1 MLETGPPEEPH
12 AKGHLGRVYEGREAW
27 NAICVD
33 FVIVPIVSS
42 TAILL
47 VGSTVLA
54 FALAAIA
61 TPLVGILAQRFGM
74 LDMPGGR
81 RIHPRPIP
89 RPGGLAIAVAFGSA
103 VFFFWLIDRFAG
115 HPFLIPEEVR
125 SPRFTLTAF
134 AALLG
139 VGIGLV
145 DDVLE
150 LRARW
155 QFLGLCV
162 VAAVIVGAGVHID
175 FVNDP
180 LSDRLIELAFP
191 VAVAFTMF
199 WIVGMN
205 VALNFIDGLDGLA
218 AGVAAIAA
226 LTLGGLAL
234 LPQVSEPFVA
244 WMAFALAGAIAGFL
258 LFNFHPARLFLGT
271 TGVAF
276 LGTMLAVLSIFGT
289 AKVAAALLVLGVPI
303 IDTFYVLVRRM
314 ISGHP
319 PFAPDRGHFHHRLL
333 DVGLTHQQAVLLI
346 YALTAILG
354 TMAFVT
360 SGRGQLAGFVGL
372 AVLLGIVVMA
382 LAQRSSKAEELD
394 PGLYREEADRF

>member
-1 MLETGPPEEPH
+1 MPSF
-12 AKGHLGRVYEGREAW
+12 A
-27 NAICVD
+27 
-33 FVIVPIVSS
+33 IVPAVSS
-42 TAILL
+42 TSLLL
-47 VGSTVLA
+47 VGSTLLA
-54 FALAAIA
+54 FALAAAA
-61 TPLVGILAQRFGM
+61 TPVVGLFARRLGM
-74 LDMPGGR
+74 LDTPGGR
-81 RIHPRPIP
+81 RVHPRPIP
-89 RPGGLAIAVAFGSA
+89 RPGGLAIAIAFGSA
-103 VFFFWLIDRFAG
+103 IFTFWLVDRLAG

-125 SPRFTLTAF
+125 SSRFTLTAI

-139 VGIGLV
+139 MGVGLV
-145 DDVLE
+145 DDIFE

-155 QFLGLCV
+155 QFLGLLI
-162 VAAVIVGAGVHID
+162 VAAVIVFAGIHID

-180 LSDRLIELAFP
+180 LSDRVVELAFP
-191 VAVAFTMF
+191 IAVAFTMF

-205 VALNFIDGLDGLA
+205 IALNFIDGLDGLA

-244 WMAFALAGAIAGFL
+244 WMAFTLAGAVAGFL
-258 LFNFHPARLFLGT
+258 LFNFHPAKLFLGT

-303 IDTFYVLVRRM
+303 IDTFYVLVRRLV
-314 ISGHP
+314 SGQP

-346 YALTAILG
+346 YLMTAALGSL
-354 TMAFVT
+354 AFMT
-360 SGRGQLAGFVGL
+360 NGRGQVATFVGL
-372 AVLLGIVVMA
+372 AVLFGVAVMA
-382 LAQRSSKAEELD
+382 LAQRSAKAEELD

>member
-1 MLETGPPEEPH
+1 VGEL
-12 AKGHLGRVYEGREAW
+12 
-27 NAICVD
+27 
-33 FVIVPIVSS
+33 SS
-42 TAILL
+42 TAVLL
-47 VGSTVLA
+47 VGSTLAA
-54 FALAAIA
+54 FALAALA
-61 TPLVGILAQRFGM
+61 TPLVGAVAARFGM
-74 LDMPGGR
+74 LDVPGGR
-81 RIHPRPIP
+81 RRHARPIP
-89 RPGGLAIAVAFGSA
+89 RPGGLAIALAFGA
-103 VFFFWLIDRFAG
+103 AIFAFWLVDRVAG
-115 HPFLIPEEVR
+115 GPFLIPEEVR
-125 SPRFTLTAF
+125 SPRFALTAI

-139 VGIGLV
+139 MGLGLV

-155 QFLGLCV
+155 QFLGLCA
-162 VAAVIVGAGVHID
+162 VAAVIVIAGIHID
-175 FVNDP
+175 FINDP
-180 LSDRLIELAFP
+180 LSDRVIEFAFP
-191 VAVAFTMF
+191 LAVAFTMF

-226 LTLGGLAL
+226 VTLGGLAL

-244 WMAFALAGAIAGFL
+244 WMGFTLAGAIAGFL

-314 ISGHP
+314 LSGQP

-346 YALTAILG
+346 YGLTAALG
-354 TMAFVT
+354 TIAFLT
-360 SGRGQLAGFVGL
+360 SGRSQMASFVGL
-372 AVLLGIVVMA
+372 AVVLGIAVTA

-394 PGLYREEADRF
+394 PGLYREEADRL

>member
-1 MLETGPPEEPH
+1 MPSF
-12 AKGHLGRVYEGREAW
+12 A
-27 NAICVD
+27 
-33 FVIVPIVSS
+33 IVPAVSS
-42 TAILL
+42 TSLLL
-47 VGSTVLA
+47 VGSTLLG
-54 FALAAIA
+54 FALAAAA
-61 TPLVGILAQRFGM
+61 TPVVGLFARRLGM
-74 LDMPGGR
+74 LDTPGGR
-81 RIHPRPIP
+81 RVHPRPIP
-89 RPGGLAIAVAFGSA
+89 RPGGLAIAIAFGSA
-103 VFFFWLIDRFAG
+103 IFTFWLVDRLAG

-125 SPRFTLTAF
+125 SSRFTLTAI

-139 VGIGLV
+139 MGVGLV
-145 DDVLE
+145 DDIFE

-155 QFLGLCV
+155 QFLGLLI
-162 VAAVIVGAGVHID
+162 VAAVIVFAGIHID

-180 LSDRLIELAFP
+180 LSDRVVELAFP
-191 VAVAFTMF
+191 IAVAFTMF

-205 VALNFIDGLDGLA
+205 IALNFIDGLDGLA

-244 WMAFALAGAIAGFL
+244 WMAFTLAGAVAGFL
-258 LFNFHPARLFLGT
+258 LFNFHPAKLFLGT

-303 IDTFYVLVRRM
+303 IDTFYVLVRRLV
-314 ISGHP
+314 SGQP

-346 YALTAILG
+346 YLMTAALGSL
-354 TMAFVT
+354 AFMT
-360 SGRGQLAGFVGL
+360 NGRGQVATFVGL
-372 AVLLGIVVMA
+372 AVLFGVAVMA